1 MSVVM
6 KRILLFPVF
15 VFAVVAICH
24 AQKMSEV
31 FAAAPHDVLPLM
43 TRNNRLDCIDFIEN
57 NMEARVKDKFDNDVV
72 LEEMTDDYL
81 RLATSEVSSME
92 MKLVK
97 TTIAGADRDSSMIV
111 VYVAETCM
119 GPAAD
124 TQVKVYDST
133 WNLISVVSRP
143 EVEAFVRTDAVLS
156 PDERFSLL
164 AEAKIL
170 TLIKGSL
177 SKEDNTLTWELQTSE
192 FTRDTKKAA
201 DKCLQ
206 PVVVRL

>member
-1 MSVVM
+1 M
-6 KRILLFPVF
+6 KRILLFSIF
-15 VFAVVAICH
+15 VFAVSAVCP

-31 FAAAPHDVLPLM
+31 FASAPYDVLPLM

-72 LEEMTDDYL
+72 LEEMTADYL
-81 RLATSEVSSME
+81 RLVTSKVSSTE
-92 MKLVK
+92 MK
-97 TTIAGADRDSSMIV
+97 IV
-111 VYVAETCM
+111 DGRVYVSETCM

-124 TQVKVYDST
+124 TQVKVYDSK
-133 WNLISVVSRP
+133 WNLIKVVSRP
-143 EVEAFVRTDAVLS
+143 EVEAFIRTDAKLGA
-156 PDERFSLL
+156 DERVLL
-164 AEAKIL
+164 IAEAKIL

-177 SKEDNTLTWELQTSE
+177 SKTDNTLTWELQTDE
-192 FTRDTKKAA
+192 FTRDMKKAA

>member
-1 MSVVM
+1 M
-6 KRILLFPVF
+6 KRILLFSIF
-15 VFAVVAICH
+15 VFAVSAVCP

-31 FAAAPHDVLPLM
+31 FASAPYDVLPLM

-57 NMEARVKDKFDNDVV
+57 NMEARIKDRFDNDVV
-72 LEEMTDDYL
+72 LEEMTADYL
-81 RLATSEVSSME
+81 RLVTSKVSSTE
-92 MKLVK
+92 MK
-97 TTIAGADRDSSMIV
+97 IV
-111 VYVAETCM
+111 DGRVYVSETCM

-124 TQVKVYDST
+124 TQVKVYDSK
-133 WNLISVVSRP
+133 WNLIKVVSRP
-143 EVEAFVRTDAVLS
+143 EVEAFIRTDAKLGA
-156 PDERFSLL
+156 DERVLL
-164 AEAKIL
+164 IAEAKIL

-177 SKEDNTLTWELQTSE
+177 SKTDNTLTWELQTDE

>member
-1 MSVVM
+1 M
-6 KRILLFPVF
+6 KRILLFSIF
-15 VFAVVAICH
+15 VFAVSAVCP

-31 FAAAPHDVLPLM
+31 FASAPYDVLPLM

-57 NMEARVKDKFDNDVV
+57 NMEARVKDRFDNDVV
-72 LEEMTDDYL
+72 LEEMTADYL
-81 RLATSEVSSME
+81 RLVTSKVSSTE
-92 MKLVK
+92 MK
-97 TTIAGADRDSSMIV
+97 IV
-111 VYVAETCM
+111 DGRVYVSETCM

-124 TQVKVYDST
+124 TQVKVYDSK
-133 WNLISVVSRP
+133 WNLIKVVSRP
-143 EVEAFVRTDAVLS
+143 EVEAFIRTDAKLGA
-156 PDERFSLL
+156 DERVLL
-164 AEAKIL
+164 IAEAKIL

-177 SKEDNTLTWELQTSE
+177 SKTDNTLTWELQTDE

>member
-1 MSVVM
+1 M
-6 KRILLFPVF
+6 KRILLFSIF
-15 VFAVVAICH
+15 VFAVSAVCP

-31 FAAAPHDVLPLM
+31 FASAPYDVLPLM

-57 NMEARVKDKFDNDVV
+57 NMEARVKDRFDNDVV
-72 LEEMTDDYL
+72 LEEMTADYL
-81 RLATSEVSSME
+81 RLVTSKVSSTE
-92 MKLVK
+92 MK
-97 TTIAGADRDSSMIV
+97 IV
-111 VYVAETCM
+111 DGKVYVSETCM

-124 TQVKVYDST
+124 TQVKVYDSK
-133 WNLISVVSRP
+133 WKLIKVVSRP
-143 EVEAFVRTDAVLS
+143 EVEAFIRTDAKFGA
-156 PDERFSLL
+156 DERVRLI

-177 SKEDNTLTWELQTSE
+177 SKTDNTLTWELQTDE
-192 FTRDTKKAA
+192 FTRDMKKAA

>member
-1 MSVVM
+1 MFM
-6 KRILLFPVF
+6 KRILLFSVIA
-15 VFAVVAICH
+15 FAAVANCC

-43 TRNNRLDCIDFIEN
+43 TKNNRLDCIDFIEN

-81 RLATSEVSSME
+81 RLATSEVSSTE
-92 MKLVK
+92 MK
-97 TTIAGADRDSSMIV
+97 IV
-111 VYVAETCM
+111 DGRVYVSETCM

-124 TQVKVYDST
+124 TQVKVYDSK
-133 WNLISVVSRP
+133 WNLIKVVSRP
-143 EVEAFVRTDAVLS
+143 EVETFIRTDAKLGA
-156 PDERFSLL
+156 DERVLL
-164 AEAKIL
+164 IAEAKIL

-177 SKEDNTLTWELQTSE
+177 SKTDNTLTWELQTDE
-192 FTRDTKKAA
+192 FTRDMKKAA

>member
-1 MSVVM
+1 MSVFM

-97 TTIAGADRDSSMIV
+97 SVIAGADRDSSVVV
-111 VYVAETCM
+111 VYVAETFM

-124 TQVKVYDST
+124 TQVRVYDSK
-133 WNLISVVSRP
+133 WNMISVVSRP

-156 PDERFSLL
+156 SDERFSLL

>member
-1 MSVVM
+1 M
-6 KRILLFPVF
+6 KRILLFTVF
-15 VFAVVAICH
+15 IFAVVAICH

-97 TTIAGADRDSSMIV
+97 SVIAGADRDSSMIV

>member
-15 VFAVVAICH
+15 IFAVVAICH

-31 FAAAPHDVLPLM
+31 FVAAPHDVLPLM

>member
-1 MSVVM
+1 M

-15 VFAVVAICH
+15 IFAVVAICH

-43 TRNNRLDCIDFIEN
+43 TKNNRLDCVDFIEN

-92 MKLVK
+92 MKLVR

-119 GPAAD
+119 GPVAD
-124 TQVKVYDST
+124 TQVKVYDSK
-133 WNLISVVSRP
+133 WNLIKVVSRP
-143 EVEAFVRTDAVLS
+143 EVEAFIRTDAKLGA
-156 PDERFSLL
+156 DERVLL
-164 AEAKIL
+164 IAEAKIL

-177 SKEDNTLTWELQTSE
+177 SKTDNTLTWELQTDE